1 MMTPTPRLRCSA
13 RATAAGLAALAALTL
28 ASCRSAPPTDPSILT
43 VGIRTAPNTLDPRQA
58 GDEISQRVSELIFAP
73 LFVLG
78 PDLTAQPHLALRLD
92 NPDPLTYVVHLRHG
106 VRFHD
111 GHELT
116 SADVVYTYEA
126 FLDPAY
132 VSPFKGAFSSLQSVK
147 ALDGYTVEF
156 KLKAPFAGFPA
167 QLVLQPPIVP
177 AGSGDSLRAFPIGA
191 GPYRFVEYAVDDHVT
206 LSAFEGYFDGLPN
219 NAGLVLKVVPDDTMR
234 GLELRRGS
242 LDLVVND
249 LPPDIVHQLRRED
262 ALQTATSPGLDFS
275 YVGINLRDP
284 VLGDRRVRRA
294 IGYAID
300 RQAIVDHLRRGLAR
314 LATGLVP
321 SQGWAYEPDVQQFT
335 FDPAKAKALL
345 DEAGFKDPDGDGPL
359 PRLRL
364 SLICSTNEETRLQS
378 TIIQQDLR
386 RVGIDV
392 DVRSYEFATFY
403 QDVVNGRFQL
413 FSLQWTGGAL
423 VDPDI
428 LRRVFHSTQTP
439 PSGFNRGRYSN
450 PEVDRLLDAAS
461 AATSDAERR
470 RLYSEVQR
478 IVSRD
483 APYIPVWN
491 KTNVVVAQ
499 RSLAGLHVGATGDLL
514 GLRDVKR
521 TTSR

>member
-1 MMTPTPRLRCSA
+1 MTTPARNTRLA
-13 RATAAGLAALAALTL
+13 AAAAAVAATLAAGA
-28 ASCRSAPPTDPSILT
+28 CRPAPATDPSIIT

-58 GDEISQRVSELIFAP
+58 GDEISQRVAELIFSP

-78 PDLTAQPHLALRLD
+78 PDLKSQPHLAARLD
-92 NPDPLTYVVHLRHG
+92 NPDPLTYVVHLRRG

-116 SADVVYTYEA
+116 SADVVYTYSA

-132 VSPFKGAFSSLQSVK
+132 VSPHKGAFSSLQSVT
-147 ALDGYTVEF
+147 ALDAYTVEF
-156 KLKAPFAGFPA
+156 RLKAPFSAFPM

-177 AGSGDSLRAFPIGA
+177 AGSGDALRTFPIGT
-191 GPYRFVEYAVDDHVT
+191 GPYRFVEYADDDHVT

-242 LDLVVND
+242 LDVVIND

-262 ALQTATSPGLDFS
+262 SLQSATSPGLDFS
-275 YVGINLRDP
+275 YLGINFRDP
-284 VLGDRRVRRA
+284 VLADWRVRHA
-294 IGYAID
+294 IGHAID

-321 SQGWAYEPDVQQFT
+321 SQGWAYEPDVQQFD
-335 FDPAKAKALL
+335 FDPGRARALL
-345 DEAGFKDPDGDGPL
+345 DEAGYRDPDGDGPQ

-378 TIIQQDLR
+378 AIIQENLK
-386 RVGIDV
+386 RVGIDL

-403 QDVVNGRFQL
+403 QDVLKGRFQL
-413 FSLQWTGGAL
+413 FSLQWAGGAL

-428 LRRVFHSTQTP
+428 LRRVYHSSQVP
-439 PSGFNRGRYSN
+439 PAGFNRGNYRN
-450 PEVDRLLDAAS
+450 PEVDRLLDAAAAS
-461 AATSDAERR
+461 ASDEERR
-470 RLYSEVQR
+470 ELYSEVQR
-478 IVSRD
+478 VVARD
-483 APYIPVWN
+483 AAYIPVWN
-491 KTNVVVAQ
+491 KTNVVVGQ
-499 RSLAGLHVGATGDLL
+499 RSLAGLHVGATGDFM

-521 TTSR
+521 TAATSR